1 MVSVADDFRAFRAN
15 YLIPTTV
22 ITDISYRYRRM
33 TRQLNT
39 DFWNTQSETAHSLY
53 VGSYGRDTAAKGVS
67 DLDVAFQLPASVYG
81 QYNGH
86 YTNGQSAFLQAV
98 RGSIQKTYPTSYIG
112 GDGQVVAVNFTDGI
126 RFEILPAFINTA
138 DTYTFA
144 DSNNGGSWRTCD
156 PRAEMS
162 AFAKRN
168 TEANGN
174 LKAICRMARIW
185 KNYHSVPISGMLID
199 TLAFGFIQN
208 WAHKDKSFLY
218 HDFLVR
224 DFFYALSQT
233 DASQTY
239 WRAPGSGSYVYKSG
253 GFRSQAATA
262 YSLADQAIA
271 YSTNGNA
278 WSYRQSWRGI
288 FGPTFP

>member
-1 MVSVADDFRAFRAN
+1 MVSVAEDFKAFRAN

-22 ITDISYRYRRM
+22 ITDISYRYRRI
-33 TRQLNT
+33 TRQLNS
-39 DFWNTQSETAHSLY
+39 DFWSTQSETAHSLY

-67 DLDVAFQLPASVYG
+67 DLDVAFQLPASIYG
-81 QYNGH
+81 QYHGH
-86 YTNGQSAFLQAV
+86 YTNGQSALLQAV
-98 RGSIQKTYPTSYIG
+98 RRSIQKTYPTSYIG

-126 RFEILPAFINTA
+126 RFEVLPVFINKA

-168 TEANGN
+168 TVANGN
-174 LKAICRMARIW
+174 LKAISRMARIW
-185 KNYHSVPISGMLID
+185 KYYHSVPISGMLID
-199 TLAFGFIQN
+199 TLAYGFIQN
-208 WAHKDKSFLY
+208 WAHKDKSYLY

-224 DFFYALSQT
+224 DFFCHLAQT

-239 WRAPGSGSYVYKSG
+239 WRASGSGSYVFKLG
-253 GFRSQAATA
+253 GFRAQAASA
-262 YSLADQAIA
+262 YSLAEQAIA
-271 YSTNGNA
+271 YSTNGND